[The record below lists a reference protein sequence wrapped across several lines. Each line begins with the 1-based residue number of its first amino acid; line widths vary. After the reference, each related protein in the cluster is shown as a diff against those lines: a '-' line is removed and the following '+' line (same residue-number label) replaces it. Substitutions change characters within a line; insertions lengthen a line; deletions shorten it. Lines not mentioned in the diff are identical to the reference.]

1 MVFLLCHI
9 LFGKLLLLL
18 QVPSYTIAVPLG
30 QLQNKIQVGDLI
42 QVSLFERPVI
52 DQAYVSA
59 MEKKKGKNKITDD
72 TQEIFPLRIPD
83 FFLQPQ
89 EKPLMAPSCYFSW
102 PGQDYEAWMS

>member
-1 MVFLLCHI
+1 MLE
-9 LFGKLLLLL
+9 
-18 QVPSYTIAVPLG
+18 
-30 QLQNKIQVGDLI
+30 NKIQVGDLI
-42 QVSLFERPVI
+42 QVSLFERPII

-89 EKPLMAPSCYFSW
+89 EKLLYFSW
-102 PGQDYEAWMS
+102 PGQDMKLGCPRHSPVPYPWPQCIIRNKTHTKPWMLVL